1 MGVLHCGLLSEFI
14 KSSSF
19 KSPLLDVLAKRWQDK
34 CLEVREA
41 AQNILLCEL
50 KRIGPKGRKQIVDE
64 WASYLS
70 QYEDHILSQKPL
82 NQTNLNNQQSSNHL
96 QAQNESDLN
105 QDDYRN
111 SEDEDIESEEKEK
124 EDTDS
129 SRFNRKS
136 STTAEYRKKTST
148 AIILLG
154 VIGSVYGQGIE
165 VNSNVKRNDDPS
177 TRKTL
182 VIEGFGAG
190 DYSIARRTAHA
201 LLHLLLAPPSKA
213 LPKHNYLRRAAIDLI
228 GRGFIVWE
236 PYLDITKVLLALLE
250 LCCDFDNLIPTLS
263 FGLPLTPASDSCRTA
278 RYTISQIASSRPE
291 KFIITLNQ
299 EVARF
304 NTLQQN
310 AQSLNVSLACT
321 VLNRAKPEILRNLE
335 LLIDKKQSE
344 ISDLII
350 ETMDILLHCLDS
362 NHIKNKGLNQVFP
375 ILSKFPFVS
384 FCAATRRIAV
394 GAKNGNLAI
403 YELRTPKQIINA
415 HGGSITCCSFS
426 SDGRHLVT
434 YCKQKAQ
441 LCFWST
447 ATSLFG
453 LGNSQIKCVKTYN
466 TPSVSENLTKSP
478 ELIWAA
484 NKVVLLIFPDGKQHQ
499 YVV

>member
-1 MGVLHCGLLSEFI
+1 VLHCGLLPEFI
-14 KSSSF
+14 KSSAF

-34 CLEVREA
+34 CLEIREA

-50 KRIGPKGRKQIVDE
+50 KRIGSKGRKQLVDD
-64 WASYLS
+64 WACYLS
-70 QYEDHILSQKPL
+70 HYEDHILPQ
-82 NQTNLNNQQSSNHL
+82 NQHNNYHQHYSNT
-96 QAQNESDLN
+96 QAQNETDAN
-105 QDDYRN
+105 QDDYHN
-111 SEDEDIESEEKEK
+111 SDDEDIECEEKEK
-124 EDTDS
+124 EDNDS

-136 STTAEYRKKTST
+136 SSTVEYRKKTST

-154 VIGSVYGQGIE
+154 VIGSVYGQGLE
-165 VNSNVKRNDDPS
+165 VNSNIKKRDNI
-177 TRKTL
+177 TRKTS

-190 DYSIARRTAHA
+190 NYTIARRTAHA

-228 GRGFIVWE
+228 GRGFVVWE
-236 PYLDITKVLLALLE
+236 PYLDITKVLLALLK
-250 LCCDFDNLIPTLS
+250 LCCDSDNLIPTLS

-278 RYTISQIASSRPE
+278 RYAISQIASSRPE

-310 AQSLNVSLACT
+310 AQSVNVSLACT
-321 VLNRAKPEILRNLE
+321 VLNRSKPEILRNIE

-350 ETMDILLHCLDS
+350 ETMDILLHCLDP
-362 NHIKNKGLNQVFP
+362 NHLKNKGLNQVFP
-375 ILSKFPFVS
+375 LISKFPFVS
-384 FCAATRRIAV
+384 SCAATRRIAV

-415 HGGSITCCSFS
+415 HSGPITCCSFS

-434 YCKQKAQ
+434 YCQKQAQ

-453 LGNSQIKCVKTYN
+453 LGNSQTKCVRIYN
-466 TPSVSENLTKSP
+466 TPSVPGYALESP